1 MKERTLHR
9 EQKSNEDMGRE
20 HNRNVL
26 PIQRLKLN
34 RREQSTREVKRMDD
48 HRSTAVTWH
57 KEPPL
62 Q

>member
-34 RREQSTREVKRMDD
+34 RRE
-48 HRSTAVTWH
+48 
-57 KEPPL
+57 
-62 Q
+62 